1 VTLDESAGVDGVDD
15 LYALEPSQFVA
26 ARDQLAK
33 RLRAEGRRDTSAAV
47 KKLRRPTVVAWAL
60 NQVARAHPD
69 EVAKLV
75 EAGAA
80 VRRAQAAALGAGD
93 GDRDAED
100 LRDAGR
106 RRQGMVTALA
116 RATLDLAGATHY
128 DEAVATLNA
137 ASLDPHAGALLERGR
152 LTKELTPGSG
162 FEAAGVPQPLGTAAP
177 PAARPLELEQRRDDV
192 ARAERRVAAA
202 RVEMDHAEG
211 CLASARAS
219 ADAAQEALDAVVG
232 ERDRARAALAEVKG
246 NRSSMRAS
254 PGPPA
259 VSPA

>member
-1 VTLDESAGVDGVDD
+1 VTPEESADVDGVDD
-15 LYALEPSQFVA
+15 LYALDPGQFVA

-33 RLRAEGRRDTSAAV
+33 RLRAEGERDASAAV

-69 EVAKLV
+69 EVAELV

-93 GDRDAED
+93 GDGDAED

-106 RRQGMVTALA
+106 QRQRMVTTLA

-137 ASLDPHAGALLERGR
+137 ASLDPHAGSLLRRGR
-152 LTKELTPGSG
+152 LTKELTPASG
-162 FEAAGVPQPLGTAAP
+162 FEAAGVPQPLATAAP
-177 PAARPLELEQRRDDV
+177 PTARPQELERLRDDV
-192 ARAERRVAAA
+192 ARAERRVGAA
-202 RVEMDHAEG
+202 RVEMEHAEAR
-211 CLASARAS
+211 LASARAS

-232 ERDRARAALAEVKG
+232 ERDRARAALAEAEG
-246 NRSSMRAS
+246 E
-254 PGPPA
+254 
-259 VSPA
+259 

>member
-1 VTLDESAGVDGVDD
+1 MTPDESAGVDEIDG
-15 LYALEPSQFVA
+15 LFALDPGQFVA

-33 RLRAEGRRDTSAAV
+33 RLRAEGQRDASAAV

-69 EVAKLV
+69 EVTKLA

-93 GDRDAED
+93 GDRDGED

-106 RRQGMVTALA
+106 QRQLMVTALA
-116 RATLDLAGATHY
+116 RATLDLAGAAHY

-137 ASLDPHAGALLERGR
+137 ASLDPHAGSLLRRSR
-152 LTKELTPGSG
+152 LTKELAPGSG
-162 FEAAGVPQPLGTAAP
+162 FEAAGVPQPLVTIAP
-177 PAARPLELEQRRDDV
+177 PAARSLELERRRDDV
-192 ARAERRVAAA
+192 AQAERRVGAA
-202 RVEMDHAEG
+202 RVEMDHAEAR
-211 CLASARAS
+211 LASARAS

-232 ERDRARAALAEVKG
+232 ERDRAREALAE
-246 NRSSMRAS
+246 AE
-254 PGPPA
+254 A
-259 VSPA
+259 QE